1 MADAQGGGHR
11 MMRPLARGGA
21 GLFLAIVLFRMAG
34 RVVRY
39 LGWVVSRLDG
49 SPTINDRGEARNFSL
64 RRQRLVLVSASM
76 HAFASLFYFYFTF
89 PKPLVEEGK
98 SRTQ

>member
-1 MADAQGGGHR
+1 MADAQGGGRR
-11 MMRPLARGGA
+11 MMRPLAPGGA
-21 GLFLAIVLFRMAG
+21 GFSLAIVLFRMAG

-49 SPTINDRGEARNFSL
+49 SPRLNDRGEARNFSL
-64 RRQRLVLVSASM
+64 RRWQLVLVSAPM
-76 HAFASLFYFYFTF
+76 RTFASFFYFYFTF